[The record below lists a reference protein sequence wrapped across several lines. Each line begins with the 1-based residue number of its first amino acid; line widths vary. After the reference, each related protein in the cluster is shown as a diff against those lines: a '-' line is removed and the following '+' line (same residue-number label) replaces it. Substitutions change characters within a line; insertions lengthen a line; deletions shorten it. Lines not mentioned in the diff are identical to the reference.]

1 MGNGLGRSKVLQR
14 TLPQTEKRAKF
25 ETAIALN
32 MDEDQI
38 MSSPKIPLT
47 ADEVDRIIQMAWE
60 DRTTFDAIRIQF
72 NLTPGEVIKLM
83 RLNLKPSSFKLW
95 RKRTAGRNTK
105 HLVKRSFIVGRFRC
119 PDQRG

>member
-1 MGNGLGRSKVLQR
+1 MGNRLGRSEVLQR
-14 TLPQTEKRAKF
+14 TVPQTENRTKY
-25 ETAIALN
+25 ETLIALN
-32 MDEDQI
+32 MNEGQS
-38 MSSPKIPLT
+38 MSSPEIPLT
-47 ADEVDRIIQMAWE
+47 TDEVDRIIQMAWE

-105 HLVKRSFIVGRFRC
+105 HLVKRSFSVGRFRC